1 MSDAIKPSS
10 ASANIPDDSRSI
22 RKLYY
27 YNIPPQAALLPGRD
41 GTGHNSFCGP
51 VLQGSSF
58 SQGALYF
65 GLMIWVNG
73 SVLLTDGSFLG
84 VPAKAGF

>member
-1 MSDAIKPSS
+1 MPLSLLVLQPTFQMILDPSG
-10 ASANIPDDSRSI
+10 N
-22 RKLYY
+22 YY
-27 YNIPPQAALLPGRD
+27 YNVPPQAALLPGRD